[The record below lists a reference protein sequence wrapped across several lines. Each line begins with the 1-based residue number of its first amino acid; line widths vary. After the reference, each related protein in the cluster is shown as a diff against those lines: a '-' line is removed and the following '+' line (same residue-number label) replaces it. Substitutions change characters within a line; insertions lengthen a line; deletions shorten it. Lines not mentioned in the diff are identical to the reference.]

1 MIFWNAHNENDL
13 SDKDIHVLF
22 LEVVELFH
30 LLCCSALLKL
40 VSSASAGEGDGS
52 LNECHDCDF
61 VKKKIILS
69 VLGDMSLWWIKF
81 NIMHIKLFP

>member
-22 LEVVELFH
+22 LEVVFKIPELFELFH

-40 VSSASAGEGDGS
+40 VSPVSAGEGEGS
-52 LNECHDCDF
+52 LIAMI
-61 VKKKIILS
+61 VILS
-69 VLGDMSLWWIKF
+69 TTKIVLSMLGDMSLW
-81 NIMHIKLFP
+81 IMMDQV